1 MGEQRPKVSLEDQDT
16 ILELLCRYARP
27 GFNVSCRADDLLLPL
42 LLLSHSLTLRVCAGR
57 SVVYFHLWGSTARN
71 TAVTPRGAGTRRE
84 KENAEVQMQTQT
96 QTRTRTRTQKSPLP
110 CLRLCLC
117 LRLLHLRCAHM

>member
-71 TAVTPRGAGTRRE
+71 TAVTPRGVGTRRE

-96 QTRTRTRTQKSPLP
+96 RTRTQKTPLP
-110 CLRLCLC
+110 YLSLCLS
-117 LRLLHLRCAHM
+117 LRLLLQRCAHT